1 MNELKQWSEGEQTKQ
16 VTKTSRY
23 WVHYGTEKHLDI
35 QCGNAA
41 FVLGYNDG
49 DVLNAMREQPINFL
63 RGNSGESCEANDEL
77 IKYVCEKGNW
87 ASVAWAVSGS
97 DAVETAIAM
106 NDSYWAQRGERKT
119 KILSFV
125 PGYHGTTML
134 AKHLRGEYA
143 YLNRVVMVQAPN
155 WRTKEQQEETELQA
169 LRTVRQILENN
180 TEIGCLIME
189 TMPWVS
195 DISPYTK
202 NWWQTIRNLCDEFG
216 ILFVLDDVALCWGK
230 MGTMFGWQSYGVQPD
245 ISALGKSFTAGYTPL
260 GAAVCNKRVS
270 DVLSTKSWDHG
281 HTWAPNMQGIVASLV
296 ATKKIENLLPRVDG
310 IKQRLMGI
318 GESLGLTYRG
328 DCLFACYDTPTTYT
342 LANLSSVG
350 LAATIP
356 GLNCIKI
363 ISPLIA
369 DDEYFGELQTR
380 LEALVSLK

>member
-1 MNELKQWSEGEQTKQ
+1 MNELKQWSQGEKAKQ

-23 WVHYGTEKHLDI
+23 WVHYESEKHLDI

-106 NDSYWAQRGERKT
+106 NDSYWQQRGERKT

-155 WRTKEQQEETELQA
+155 WRTQEQQEETELQA

-270 DVLSTKSWDHG
+270 DVLSIKSWDHG
-281 HTWAPNMQGIVASLV
+281 HTWAPNMQGIAASLV
-296 ATKKIENLLPRVDG
+296 ATKKIEKLLPRVDG
-310 IKQRLMGI
+310 IKQRLVGI

-328 DCLFACYDTPTTYT
+328 DCLFACYDTPTIYT
-342 LANLSSVG
+342 LADLSSVG

-356 GLNCIKI
+356 GLNCIKV